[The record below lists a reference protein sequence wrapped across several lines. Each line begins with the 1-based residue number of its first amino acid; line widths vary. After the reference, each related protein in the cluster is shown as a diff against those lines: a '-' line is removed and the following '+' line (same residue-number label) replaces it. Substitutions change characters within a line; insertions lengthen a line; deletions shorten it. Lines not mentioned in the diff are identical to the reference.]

1 MKAIMSGLNQSAV
14 VVALVLS
21 PAEAVN
27 PFMTTVTIGVSPGCY
42 AGLTHRF
49 TPSVIFH
56 TNVRCQIVMGIIG
69 HNPVPGW
76 PCLMIFSNVGQP

>member
-1 MKAIMSGLNQSAV
+1 MSGLNQSAV

-27 PFMTTVTIGVSPGCY
+27 PFMTRLTIGVLPGCY

-49 TPSVIFH
+49 VNLCYSKV
-56 TNVRCQIVMGIIG
+56 
-69 HNPVPGW
+69 
-76 PCLMIFSNVGQP
+76 